1 MHVLN
6 MHATSTHSR
15 CAQNATTRPRTVHS
29 LAELRMALEDKA
41 RGQRIAQ
48 MRKRR
53 RMTQQAMAEALDVS
67 YRAYQTWEA
76 GTMPEW
82 SNVEKLAKFFRVK
95 PEAIIG
101 ETEPAP
107 EEAPQLDRIEAKLD
121 RILDTLAVVSELVD
135 AAEVRALGDSARKI
149 ADAPVPTAP
158 AKPGRRRAA
167 KSRTP
172 PAPTSR

>member
-1 MHVLN
+1 
-6 MHATSTHSR
+6 
-15 CAQNATTRPRTVHS
+15 
-29 LAELRMALEDKA
+29 MALEDKA

-101 ETEPAP
+101 EAEPGP
-107 EEAPQLDRIEAKLD
+107 EEAPQLDRIEQALSNGLAEKVDQVLANQD
-121 RILDTLAVVSELVD
+121 RILALLEYLAGDDARRQLAEEIVNELEDV
-135 AAEVRALGDSARKI
+135 AEARGLREAARKL
-149 ADAPVPTAP
+149 ADAPVPDEKAP
-158 AKPGRRRAA
+158 PARRPRAA
-167 KSRTP
+167 RSQTP
-172 PAPTSR
+172 PARASR